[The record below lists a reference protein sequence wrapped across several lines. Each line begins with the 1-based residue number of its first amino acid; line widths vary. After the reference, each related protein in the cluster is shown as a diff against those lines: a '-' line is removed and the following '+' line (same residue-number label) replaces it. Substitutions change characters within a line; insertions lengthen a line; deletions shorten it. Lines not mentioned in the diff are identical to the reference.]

1 MDALIGREFVQ
12 TSKLEDDAPGRNM
25 GLRAKSLH
33 AEGGVF
39 EGHAGWGSAVGS
51 VLGETRL
58 AS

>member
-25 GLRAKSLH
+25 GLREKALH
-33 AEGGVF
+33 AEGGVS
-39 EGHAGWGSAVGS
+39 EGHVGRGSAIGS